1 MTTTQWHADPALL
14 SAYVSGRLDAVLS
27 ASLERHIDGC
37 QTCRSRITPMV
48 PLPAASW
55 DAIRSEVESPRL
67 PWIFRR
73 LRGIGLSEPHTIL
86 LAAAASMRAPW
97 LVGAFVALSFAFLAT
112 VASDGTALWPFL
124 LVAPLVPVL
133 GVAVAYDR
141 SDEPFESLVVSSPFG
156 RPRLVLL
163 RALGVIASSLPV
175 AVLLGMALPGPGWV
189 AVAWL
194 GPALA
199 MVPMTLALAG
209 FIGPRYA
216 GTVVTLAW
224 LMFVIGAQRAMP
236 MTWPVEATQQLVYLV
251 LAIVSGLVL
260 LGRSRATRRIGVAL

>member
-14 SAYVSGRLDAVLS
+14 SAYVDGRLDAVLS
-27 ASLERHIDGC
+27 ASLERHVDGC
-37 QTCRSRITPMV
+37 STCRSRITPMV

-73 LRGIGLSEPHTIL
+73 LQAVGLSEPQAIL

-97 LVGAFVALSFAFLAT
+97 LVGSLIALCFAFMAT
-112 VASDGTALWPFL
+112 IATGGTALWPFL

-133 GVAVAYDR
+133 GVTVAYDHAE
-141 SDEPFESLVVSSPFG
+141 EPFESLVVSSPLG

-163 RALGVIASSLPV
+163 RAVGVIASSLPA
-175 AVLLGMALPGPGWV
+175 AVLLGLALPGPGWV

-199 MVPMTLALAG
+199 MVPMTLALAA

-224 LMFVIGAQRAMP
+224 LVLVIVSQRALP
-236 MTWPVEATQQLVYLV
+236 MTWPVEATQQLVYVV